1 MLEKIKIEE
10 LIFSNEIEDDRTN
23 TYLTLDDYDWMNYKL
38 QTRFKTELQGVLN
51 VLFNYFGLTTSSMK
65 VEQIKNGE
73 SKKYNYEYS
82 TDIFEKYLKKYLE
95 KHISQWNDRYAFN
108 GEEIVVEF
116 YNEIIEKG
124 TLVNKEPEFHIIK

>member
-23 TYLTLDDYDWMNYKL
+23 TFLTLDDYDWMNYKL

-51 VLFNYFGLTTSSMK
+51 VLFNYFGLTTSIMK